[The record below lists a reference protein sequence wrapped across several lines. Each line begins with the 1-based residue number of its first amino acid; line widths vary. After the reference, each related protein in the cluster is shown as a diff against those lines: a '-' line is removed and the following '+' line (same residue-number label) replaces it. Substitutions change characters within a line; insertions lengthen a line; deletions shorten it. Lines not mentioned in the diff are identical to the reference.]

1 MKEIKVCSSFKVY
14 DSIDELNDQT
24 KKLFKEAFFVRKS
37 AYSGY
42 SNFSVG
48 ASVLL
53 ENGEILSGSNQENSS
68 YPSGLCAER
77 TVLFYANSK
86 YPNTK
91 IKEIAI
97 IAGSINK
104 INETPV
110 APCGS
115 CRQVIS
121 EFQTKQKSDIGLYFK
136 GEKGKIIYT
145 DSINNLLPFKFDS
158 SFL

>member
-1 MKEIKVCSSFKVY
+1 MKEIKIYSNFKIF
-14 DSIDELNDQT
+14 DSIDELNDEI
-24 KKLFKEAFFVRKS
+24 KVLFNEAKLVRES
-37 AYSGY
+37 AYSEY
-42 SNFSVG
+42 SKFSVG
-48 ASVLL
+48 AAVLL
-53 ENGEILSGSNQENSS
+53 ENGKILCGSNQENVS

-86 YPNTK
+86 YPK
-91 IKEIAI
+91 IKIKAIAV

-104 INETPV
+104 INENPV

-121 EFQTKQKSDIGLYFK
+121 EFQAKQNSDIELYFK

-145 DSINNLLPFKFDS
+145 DSINNLLPFKFDK

>member
-24 KKLFKEAFFVRKS
+24 KKLFKEAFSVRKS

-53 ENGEILSGSNQENSS
+53 ENGQILSGSNQENSS

-86 YPNTK
+86 YPKVK
-91 IKEIAI
+91 IKDIAI
-97 IAGSINK
+97 IAGSVNK
-104 INETPV
+104 INQNPI
-110 APCGS
+110 APCGI

-121 EFQTKQKSDIGLYFK
+121 EFEIKQQSNIGIYFM
-136 GEKGKIIYT
+136 GEKGKIIFT
-145 DSINNLLPFKFDS
+145 DSINNLLPFKFDK

>member
-1 MKEIKVCSSFKVY
+1 MKEIKICSNFKVY
-14 DSIDELNDQT
+14 DSIDDLSDQI
-24 KKLFKEAFFVRKS
+24 KALFNEAKLIRES
-37 AYSGY
+37 AYSEY
-42 SNFSVG
+42 SKFSVG
-48 ASVLL
+48 AAVLL
-53 ENGEILSGSNQENSS
+53 ENGKILCGSNQENSS

-91 IKEIAI
+91 IKEIAV

-104 INETPV
+104 INENPV

>member
-1 MKEIKVCSSFKVY
+1 MKEIKICSNFKVY
-14 DSIDELNDQT
+14 DSIDDLNDQI
-24 KKLFKEAFFVRKS
+24 KVLFNEAKLIRES
-37 AYSGY
+37 AYSEY
-42 SNFSVG
+42 SKFSVG
-48 ASVLL
+48 AAVLL
-53 ENGEILSGSNQENSS
+53 ENGKILCGSNQENSS

-91 IKEIAI
+91 IKEIAV

-104 INETPV
+104 INENPV
-110 APCGS
+110 APCGP

>member
-1 MKEIKVCSSFKVY
+1 MKEIKICSNFKVY
-14 DSIDELNDQT
+14 DSIDDLNDQI
-24 KKLFKEAFFVRKS
+24 KALFNEAKLIRES
-37 AYSGY
+37 AYSEY
-42 SNFSVG
+42 SKFSVG
-48 ASVLL
+48 AAVLL
-53 ENGEILSGSNQENSS
+53 ENGKILCGSNQENSS

-91 IKEIAI
+91 IKEIAVI
-97 IAGSINK
+97 SGSINK
-104 INETPV
+104 INENPV

>member
-14 DSIDELNDQT
+14 DSTDELNDQT
-24 KKLFKEAFFVRKS
+24 KKLFEEAFFVRKS

-91 IKEIAI
+91 IKEIVVV
-97 IAGSINK
+97 AGSNEK
-104 INETPV
+104 INEIPV
-110 APCGS
+110 APCGA

-121 EFQTKQKSDIGLYFK
+121 EYETKQNSNIGLYFM
-136 GEKGKIIYT
+136 GEKGKIVYT
-145 DSINNLLPFKFDS
+145 DSINNLLPFKFDKT
-158 SFL
+158 FL

>member
-1 MKEIKVCSSFKVY
+1 MKEIKVCSNFKVY
-14 DSIDELNDQT
+14 DTIDELNDQT
-24 KKLFKEAFFVRKS
+24 KNLFKEAISIRKS
-37 AYSGY
+37 AYSAY

-97 IAGSINK
+97 ITI
-104 INETPV
+104 
-110 APCGS
+110 
-115 CRQVIS
+115 
-121 EFQTKQKSDIGLYFK
+121 
-136 GEKGKIIYT
+136 
-145 DSINNLLPFKFDS
+145 
-158 SFL
+158 